1 VTAGVSRD
9 IPSHTVTKLSGQ
21 HHDLS
26 LPEDQIP
33 REGALLAGK
42 YRIEQRL
49 GAGGMGVVLAARH
62 EAINQRVAI
71 KFLVVADEAYRD
83 EAIQRLLREARAAAA
98 LRGEHVVRVYDI
110 GELPDGAPFIVME
123 HLDGKDLAA
132 VASAV
137 GKLPVSEAVMLVA
150 QAASAVSEAHRAGI
164 IHRDLKP
171 SNLFVVR
178 RPDGT
183 AAIKVLDFGI
193 AKSLDPMQPQPL
205 TGARVV
211 LGTAHY
217 MSPEQIRDSHTVDAR
232 SDVWSLGAILYELV
246 AGRPAFQSGTQS
258 GVYAAIVTE
267 SPPPLSSLRPDAPL
281 ALQQVLSQCLERDPQ
296 ERIQSAEA
304 LAEMLAPFAARSVEY
319 DRLLERSLP
328 SPLLSEWALLASGGT
343 SISPTLPTPSAPG
356 PALPPVERSDTQVSF
371 GATNSPVEPN
381 QPLRELPALSG
392 FQRTKRSSSLDG
404 VPASP
409 VSSVLRRSLVA
420 VGLVGGLA
428 LTVLVLL
435 RFARLEPSLVEPSA
449 ALTIESIP
457 PGARVR
463 DGARIL
469 GVTPVKIP
477 LGSATGA
484 PRSFT
489 LELGGYQPYTL
500 APAGGAAVA
509 HVELTPLPALPRAS
523 ASRISEPALA
533 ASSAPSVAARRP
545 AARENASLRSPPRPS
560 TSSSSSPEIRLNR

>member
-1 VTAGVSRD
+1 
-9 IPSHTVTKLSGQ
+9 VTKLSGQ

-33 REGALLAGK
+33 REGELLAGK

-49 GAGGMGVVLAARH
+49 GAGGMGVVMAARH

-71 KFLVVADEAYRD
+71 KFLVVNDEAYRD

-110 GELPDGAPFIVME
+110 GELPGGAPFIVME

-164 IHRDLKP
+164 VHRDLKP

-193 AKSLDPMQPQPL
+193 AKSHDPQPQPQPL

-232 SDVWSLGAILYELV
+232 SDIWSLGAILYELV

-281 ALQQVLSQCLERDPQ
+281 ALEQVLSQCLERDPQ
-296 ERIQSAEA
+296 KRIQSAEA
-304 LAEMLAPFAARSVEY
+304 LAGRLAPFAARSIEY

-328 SPLLSEWALLASGGT
+328 SPLLSDWALLASGGT
-343 SISPTLPTPSAPG
+343 SISPTLPTPSAAG

-371 GATNSPVEPN
+371 GATNSPVEPKK
-381 QPLRELPALSG
+381 PLLELPALSG
-392 FQRTKRSSSLDG
+392 FQRTKRSSSPG
-404 VPASP
+404 RVPASP
-409 VSSVLRRSLVA
+409 LSSVVRRSLVA

-435 RFARLEPSLVEPSA
+435 RFARLEPSRVEPSA

-463 DGARIL
+463 EGARIL
-469 GVTPVKIP
+469 GVTPVKVP
-477 LGSATGA
+477 LGSATRA

-489 LELGGYQPYTL
+489 LELGGYQSYTL

-509 HVELTPLPALPRAS
+509 HVKLTPLPAPPRAL
-523 ASRISEPALA
+523 ASPSSEPAPA
-533 ASSAPSVAARRP
+533 ASSASSGAARP
-545 AARENASLRSPPRPS
+545 PPARENASLRSPPRPS